1 MKIGEVEKLM
11 PNLKGKKTY
20 VRHMKRLNQELM
32 YSLKLKEV
40 HRVIIF
46 EQSYWMKPDIMLN
59 TRLKTSA
66 KNEFQKEV
74 FGKTMENI
82 RNHKDIKLMTSRERY
97 QKHVI
102 KPKFKDGYLFSKDLF
117 AVEIEETE
125 IEMNNLVHLVQVIL
139 DLIKRLM
146 YEFYYY

>member
-1 MKIGEVEKLM
+1 M

-20 VRHMKRLNQELM
+20 VRHIKRLNQELM

-46 EQSYWMKPDIMLN
+46 EQSYWMKPYIMLN

-82 RNHKDIKLMTSRERY
+82 RNHKDIKLMTRRERY
-97 QKHVI
+97 QK
-102 KPKFKDGYLFSKDLF
+102 
-117 AVEIEETE
+117 
-125 IEMNNLVHLVQVIL
+125 
-139 DLIKRLM
+139 
-146 YEFYYY
+146 

>member
-11 PNLKGKKTY
+11 LNLKGKKTY
-20 VRHMKRLNQELM
+20 VRHIKRLNQELM

-46 EQSYWMKPDIMLN
+46 EQSYWMKPYIMLN

-97 QKHVI
+97 QKYVI
-102 KPKFKDGYLFSKDLF
+102 KPKFKDGYLFSKELF